1 MGIFR
6 AAIIIGP
13 FMLIGTLPAAAQPA
27 LPLGS
32 NTLIRLAADDD
43 STADRATFTQKA
55 QAEMQDW
62 QKKLHTFGEQAE
74 AKGQEAGSAAQS
86 GLNDAW
92 TKAKAASH
100 KLQTVGNEGWQGA
113 KASYEKASQNLTDA
127 WHKVHPD
134 DK

>member
-6 AAIIIGP
+6 AATIISP
-13 FMLIGTLPAAAQPA
+13 LLLIGTPAAAAQSTQP
-27 LPLGS
+27 LDSGTP
-32 NTLIRLAADDD
+32 IRLAADDS
-43 STADRATFTQKA
+43 STADRDSFTQKA
-55 QAEMQDW
+55 QVEMQEW
-62 QKKLHTFGEQAE
+62 QKKLHDFGAQAE

-100 KLQTVGNEGWQGA
+100 KLQTVGAEGWQGA
-113 KASYEKASQNLTDA
+113 KMSYEKASQDLSEA

-134 DK
+134 NK